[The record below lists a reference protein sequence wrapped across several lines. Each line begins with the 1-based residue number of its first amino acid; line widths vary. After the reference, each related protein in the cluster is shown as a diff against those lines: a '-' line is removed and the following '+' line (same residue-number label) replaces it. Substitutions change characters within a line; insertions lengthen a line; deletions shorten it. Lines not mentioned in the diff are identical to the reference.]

1 MGRSVV
7 KILET
12 EANLYYYLQSVPPG
26 SGCTPCTGRA
36 SSSRS
41 SWGRGRWYNVDGSGW
56 HNNNNHRTTTPQWAS
71 QVKNNLLQYC
81 LCRIVEE
88 VRPVLQMLINLSECL
103 TERKTCSL
111 WALGPFHLKEI
122 TLDYKG
128 TVRTVRSPHLAANV
142 SDNLHFNAGDQT
154 RVDCFVRPAGE
165 ISVWDL

>member
-1 MGRSVV
+1 
-7 KILET
+7 
-12 EANLYYYLQSVPPG
+12 
-26 SGCTPCTGRA
+26 
-36 SSSRS
+36 
-41 SWGRGRWYNVDGSGW
+41 
-56 HNNNNHRTTTPQWAS
+56 
-71 QVKNNLLQYC
+71 
-81 LCRIVEE
+81 
-88 VRPVLQMLINLSECL
+88 MLINLSECL

-165 ISVWDL
+165 ISV